1 MNRPHIPESEVELTA
16 IRAQGPG
23 GQNVNKVS
31 TAIQLRFDVAQS
43 SLPEDIKQRWLQA
56 PGNHLTP
63 DGVLVFK
70 AQRYRTQ
77 EANRQDAWARLYEL
91 LERYERAP
99 RKAQG
104 DSAHAG
110 VSAKTFA
117 KQSPAQPTQG
127 GAQISVGACPA
138 SDRVLAGQDPSPAGL
153 APTGPTAKPG
163 SAHRR
168 HRRPPLGDAAC
179 CAAR

>member
-1 MNRPHIPESEVELTA
+1 MNRPHVPESEVELAA

-56 PGNHLTP
+56 PGNHLTA

-91 LERYERAP
+91 LERYEHAP
-99 RKAQG
+99 RKRKATRPTRASVQRRL
-104 DSAHAG
+104 
-110 VSAKTFA
+110 
-117 KQSPAQPTQG
+117 QSKALH
-127 GAQISVGACPA
+127 S
-138 SDRVLAGQDPSPAGL
+138 LL
-153 APTGPTAKPG
+153 K
-163 SAHRR
+163 
-168 HRRPPLGDAAC
+168 
-179 CAAR
+179 AARKSL